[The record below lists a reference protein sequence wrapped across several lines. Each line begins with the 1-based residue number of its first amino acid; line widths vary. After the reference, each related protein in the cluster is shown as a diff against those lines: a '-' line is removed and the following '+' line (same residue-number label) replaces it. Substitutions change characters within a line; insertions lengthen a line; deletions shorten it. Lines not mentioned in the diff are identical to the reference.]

1 LSLHTSSASAMMT
14 AAVVIVSA
22 KELSIGT
29 TKLSGFQPRLK
40 VKIATAY
47 AMPTMTETAKMLVV
61 KSCPAKA
68 AISHNVAPLIKE
80 DKTA

>member
-1 LSLHTSSASAMMT
+1 MISTSTIIT

-22 KELSIGT
+22 KELSIGI

-47 AMPTMTETAKMLVV
+47 A
-61 KSCPAKA
+61 
-68 AISHNVAPLIKE
+68 IKIIIE
-80 DKTA
+80 QQ